1 MQLLPPQSIDPNVPA
16 QIPADQLQDFKG
28 FLDVVLDTVVGGA
41 APDVL
46 TLGHQ
51 LWGGLAAI
59 VVAWSGLKIAFS
71 GTFEPWS
78 LVRVVL
84 GIAIPRTLLH
94 YYSVPIPGVGFTFPA
109 MVAAGGIWLQNLF
122 ISDVVSVGY
131 TEMTA
136 LVQAFAARLGAA
148 WSGGSL
154 MTLVTEGVSVFFSSL
169 VALMMGV
176 PLVLGLVALFCLTY
190 AQVIWAQVALA
201 IVILLGPVF
210 IPWLL
215 FEPLAF
221 LFWGWFR
228 TLMVYTLYGVVAGA
242 ILRVFMGVGMGYVT
256 TYTGALMGTGSSD
269 PAELGL
275 WVVVLLPL
283 VVSGLM
289 AGMKVGEL
297 AAMLVS
303 GSGSVGSGIHGARG
317 ARRRTP
323 QRCREPGPPPNPRR
337 LKETSMNREHDA
349 GREYAEIW
357 GETVEANR
365 KLRTLA
371 MILAA
376 ACLALGVLLLR
387 VATVEPPRPI
397 VVRVDEVGRAEA
409 VAYEAATAQADPLD
423 PTTKYFLNRFISD
436 FYSRR
441 QATVEEHWTR
451 SLRFLSTELAN
462 AAFTRDGAEVAAMAA
477 GTSDT
482 ELQVEQVV
490 LRIHPAPEAP
500 HGATADFDLV
510 HLRQGQETLRERWS
524 ITLRFTFLTVIPS
537 ELVVYNPMGILI
549 TYLQADRALVTEPPR

>member
-1 MQLLPPQSIDPNVPA
+1 
-16 QIPADQLQDFKG
+16 
-28 FLDVVLDTVVGGA
+28 
-41 APDVL
+41 
-46 TLGHQ
+46 
-51 LWGGLAAI
+51 
-59 VVAWSGLKIAFS
+59 
-71 GTFEPWS
+71 
-78 LVRVVL
+78 
-84 GIAIPRTLLH
+84 
-94 YYSVPIPGVGFTFPA
+94 
-109 MVAAGGIWLQNLF
+109 
-122 ISDVVSVGY
+122 
-131 TEMTA
+131 MTA

-154 MTLVTEGVSVFFSSL
+154 MTLMTEGVSVFFSSL

-303 GSGSVGSGIHGARG
+303 GSGSVGSGMMALAVRGGGRLSAAANPAR
-317 ARRRTP
+317 
-323 QRCREPGPPPNPRR
+323 PPIPRR

-371 MILAA
+371 TILAA

-423 PTTKYFLNRFISD
+423 PTTKYFLNRFIAD

-477 GTSDT
+477 GTANT
-482 ELQVEQVV
+482 EIQVEQVV

-524 ITLRFTFLTVIPS
+524 ITVRFTFLAVIPS